1 MNRNLILGAVAAI
14 VVAIGAYFAFG
25 PQTAQQT
32 PISAAQAQSTDA
44 DSAAAVDTSS
54 VVDMSIGAEDAP
66 ITMIEYASFTCPHCR
81 TFHENAFKQLKADYI
96 DTGKV
101 KFVFREVYFDRYG
114 LWAGMVARCSEG
126 QRYFGIVDLIFAQ
139 QSEWTQGDG
148 ATIAGNL
155 RKMGLLAGM
164 DADTVDA
171 CMRDADKAQALQA
184 FYEENAR
191 ADNIRATPSFVINGT
206 THSNMSYEEL
216 KVVLDAE
223 L

>member
-1 MNRNLILGAVAAI
+1 MNRNLILGALAAGI
-14 VVAIGAYFAFG
+14 VAIGAYVMLA
-25 PQTAQQT
+25 PQSPQNT
-32 PISAAQAQSTDA
+32 PISAAQAQSD
-44 DSAAAVDTSS
+44 DAVDTSI
-54 VVDMSIGAEDAP
+54 VQDLFLGEADAP
-66 ITMIEYASFTCPHCR
+66 ITVIEYASFTCPHCR

-101 KFVFREVYFDRYG
+101 KFVLREVYFDRYG
-114 LWAGMVARCSEG
+114 LWAGMVARCNEG

-139 QSEWTQGDG
+139 QSEWTQGDA

-164 DADTVDA
+164 DAETVDA
-171 CMRDADKAQALQA
+171 CMQDATKARALQA

-206 THSNMSYEEL
+206 THSNMSYAEL
-216 KVVLDAE
+216 KSLLDAQ